1 MSFYFNNIALE
12 VYFDER
18 DAWSVIKYIKTSS
31 WSVWLIDATFYAMQ
45 IFSALLQTPPFPT
58 TCTPQAQHEPEVYE
72 KVRIITPGQ
81 LCPYLSPCNPSVH
94 LSLFLHITVRK
105 NVKTFSLFFFFFKAY
120 ATAYSSLNKQTKM
133 EDIIIVVSMLSLFH
147 NFSCIY
153 LDSSLCHASL

>member
-45 IFSALLQTPPFPT
+45 VFSALLKTPPFPT
-58 TCTPQAQHEPEVYE
+58 TCTLLAQHEPEVYE
-72 KVRIITPGQ
+72 KVRIITPDQ

-105 NVKTFSLFFFFFKAY
+105 NVKTFPLFLAY
-120 ATAYSSLNKQTKM
+120 ATTYSSLNKQNNM
-133 EDIIIVVSMLSLFH
+133 EDIIICVSMLSLFH

-153 LDSSLCHASL
+153 LDSSLCRASL